1 MGGGIVTLT
10 ATKSHLAQKRS
21 VHMYACLCAPV
32 CPPPCTHVCIYV
44 CVHTARV
51 CACMCTYIH
60 IRRRKLKLLQPRCFI
75 ILAAFPRVPEVG
87 LRESGL
93 VI

>member
-32 CPPPCTHVCIYV
+32 CPPPVYTCVYIRVCAYSTCV
-44 CVHTARV
+44 CVHV
-51 CACMCTYIH
+51 YIH
-60 IRRRKLKLLQPRCFI
+60 TH
-75 ILAAFPRVPEVG
+75 
-87 LRESGL
+87 
-93 VI
+93 

>member
-32 CPPPCTHVCIYV
+32 CPPPRVHMCVYTCVCIQHVCV
-44 CVHTARV
+44 RACVHTY
-51 CACMCTYIH
+51 T
-60 IRRRKLKLLQPRCFI
+60 L
-75 ILAAFPRVPEVG
+75 EE
-87 LRESGL
+87 ES
-93 VI
+93 